1 MTTTQIKQLVQGI
14 YEARRDRQVNPE
26 GHFDGAG
33 RWYPTDR
40 EDAGVT
46 RTLRSPS
53 RAWPY
58 SYMVGCRTRKHV
70 AALVTAALAGHD
82 VPVDVSRALAVA
94 GPSDLRA
101 TVETPAIPMAAL
113 VQAVG

>member
-1 MTTTQIKQLVQGI
+1 MTQNQIKALVKGI

-26 GHFDGAG
+26 GSFDNAG

-40 EDAGVT
+40 EDAGVSSS
-46 RTLRSPS
+46 LRSPS

-70 AALVTAALAGHD
+70 TVLVSRGLAGQD
-82 VPVDVSRALAVA
+82 VPADVAQALHSVVVEIQAQAVA
-94 GPSDLRA
+94 
-101 TVETPAIPMAAL
+101 
-113 VQAVG
+113 

>member
-1 MTTTQIKQLVQGI
+1 MTTQQIKSLVQGI

-40 EDAGVT
+40 EDAGVS

-70 AALVTAALAGHD
+70 AVLVTRALAGHD
-82 VPVDVSRALAVA
+82 VPADVAQAVRVVAVA
-94 GPSDLRA
+94 
-101 TVETPAIPMAAL
+101 ETSA
-113 VQAVG
+113 QAVA